1 MTSPSRNGG
10 PHGGASQSIRVFS
23 TPGDLKAAV
32 GDELGPGEWLHIT
45 QDRIDAFADATG
57 DRQWIHV
64 DAARATR
71 ESPFGSPIAHGFLSL
86 SLLSMLN
93 WQIYTIENTSL
104 AVNYGL
110 NKVRFI
116 NPVRVD
122 AYVRLRTTVNSV
134 DDAPGGALQLVT
146 TSTLEIA
153 GEDKP
158 ALVAETVGRIMF

>member
-1 MTSPSRNGG
+1 MTSPSRNSGPQGG
-10 PHGGASQSIRVFS
+10 VSHGIRVFS
-23 TPGDLKAAV
+23 TPSELKAAV

-64 DAARATR
+64 DVARATR

-86 SLLSMLN
+86 SLVSMLN

-122 AYVRLRTTVNSV
+122 AHVRLRTTVNSV
-134 DDAPGGALQLVT
+134 DDAPEGALQLVT